1 MGERMP
7 RYLVLVVALA
17 AWPAPARAQNPDT
30 TRITASFLPSMVT
43 DSDALG
49 PRMSLATVIEQTT
62 LHSPDIVAANGAVR
76 TSRSAQRVAIGN
88 YLPDVSLNGI
98 AVRSNQV
105 VAGASGQIVADGGY
119 GGGVNATVPLFTG
132 GFRGA
137 VRRETNAQAHA
148 ADAGLVLQQYSTI
161 LQATVGYFEVL
172 RGHALVHVA
181 TDGLAVSERGL
192 SYARTRAGAGTVTP
206 SDVLRAQLA
215 VTQSRRQL
223 LAAYDTLNSG
233 AAALGRLVGADGLV
247 DAEPPATLDPTP
259 LALPD
264 SEIVK
269 LAATEAPAVLQA
281 DQQQVAAKASIGAAR
296 SQYFPQIFAGAG
308 YNVAHEAAV
317 PGALRQGWILQL
329 GASLPLFNGFQR
341 EDSVTRAE
349 VSSAIATSTALDTRR
364 VSRAEALRLLG
375 NLHVAEQ
382 DVKLT
387 REAVQVA
394 GEDLRVITVRYR
406 AGIATILDQ
415 VTSQQNVVTAQLALV
430 SAQFTYHVARAALE
444 ALLGRE
450 L

>member
-1 MGERMP
+1 MLR
-7 RYLVLVVALA
+7 RLAAITALA
-17 AWPAPARAQNPDT
+17 ACPVLAHAQDTDT
-30 TRITASFLPSMVT
+30 TRITASVLPPLVS
-43 DSDALG
+43 DSEALG
-49 PRMSLATVIEQTT
+49 PRLSLATVIEQTT

-76 TSRSAQRVAIGN
+76 TAHSAQRVAIGN
-88 YLPDVSLNGI
+88 FLPDVSLNGI

-105 VAGASGQIVADGGY
+105 VPGVNGQTTADGGY

-137 VRRETNAQAHA
+137 VRKEANAQARA
-148 ADAGLVLQQYSTI
+148 ADAGLILQQYNTI
-161 LQATVGYFEVL
+161 LQAKVGYFEVL
-172 RGHALVHVA
+172 RGHALVRVA
-181 TDGLAVSERGL
+181 NDGLAVSDRGL

-215 VTQSRRQL
+215 VTQSRRQV

-247 DAEPPATLDPTP
+247 DAEPPATLEPTP

-264 SEIVK
+264 SEIVR
-269 LAATEAPAVLQA
+269 LAASEAPAVLQSE
-281 DQQQVAAKASIGAAR
+281 QQQIAARASIGAAK
-296 SQYFPQIFAGAG
+296 SAYFPQIIGGAG
-308 YNVAHEAAV
+308 YNVAHEAVV

-329 GASLPLFNGFQR
+329 GASLPIFNGFQR

-349 VSSAIATSTALDTRR
+349 VAAAIATSTALDTRR
-364 VSRAEALRLLG
+364 VARAEALRLLG

-387 REAVQVA
+387 TEAVKVA
-394 GEDLRVITVRYR
+394 SEDLRVITVRYR